1 MTLSSEDYTNI
12 WLRTKDR
19 FLKWYFWLLSF
30 TLAIGAVVGGF
41 IGFTLAKYAIEPEVQ
56 RYVETE
62 TFRNLVADRV
72 YSNLGDAE
80 QRIQAIDAAVEDALE
95 SIRKIELD
103 AFHIQPGYFSMLG
116 NEGKRFTI
124 QYGESPGGSVAFPI
138 PFSDTPIVVVS
149 DIGSLGRG
157 VTVSPVDVNRE
168 GFLLTRPIIGSKVNW
183 IAVSEERF

>member
-12 WLRTKDR
+12 WLRIKDR
-19 FLKWYFWLLSF
+19 FIKWYIWLLSF
-30 TLAIGAVVGGF
+30 TLTIGAVVGGF
-41 IGFTLAKYAIEPEVQ
+41 IGFTLAKYAIEPQVQ

-62 TFRNLVADRV
+62 NFRNLLADRV

-80 QRIQAIDAAVEDALE
+80 QRVQAIDDAVKNALE

-103 AFHIQPGYFSMLG
+103 VVHIQPGYFSMLG

-124 QYGESPGGSVAFPI
+124 QYGETIGEQVTFPI

-149 DIGSLGRG
+149 DVESLGRG
-157 VTVSPVDVNRE
+157 VTVSPVDINRE
-168 GFLLTRPIIGSKVNW
+168 GFLLTRPIIGTRVNW